1 MVLHLSWETEHV
13 LGVGNTNA
21 HQQEQSSS
29 LAGSMRSTFLVDP
42 VATTSSL
49 MCTRKIQRSWSSRLS
64 TEGIEFCIYDDAITD
79 SPTASYLEAE
89 TFLNTIQALHI
100 DGGKNSFQIMFL
112 VGDQQL
118 YDRVCVLVNR
128 CPEQYSWVV
137 PTIAGDFHCNGHVRS
152 FFKELWFLPFT
163 STIERA
169 LGFEKVIKYKDD
181 NKLTSSITIIFIYFF
196 L

>member
-1 MVLHLSWETEHV
+1 
-13 LGVGNTNA
+13 
-21 HQQEQSSS
+21 
-29 LAGSMRSTFLVDP
+29 
-42 VATTSSL
+42 
-49 MCTRKIQRSWSSRLS
+49 
-64 TEGIEFCIYDDAITD
+64 
-79 SPTASYLEAE
+79 
-89 TFLNTIQALHI
+89 
-100 DGGKNSFQIMFL
+100 MFL

>member
-1 MVLHLSWETEHV
+1 
-13 LGVGNTNA
+13 
-21 HQQEQSSS
+21 
-29 LAGSMRSTFLVDP
+29 
-42 VATTSSL
+42 
-49 MCTRKIQRSWSSRLS
+49 
-64 TEGIEFCIYDDAITD
+64 
-79 SPTASYLEAE
+79 
-89 TFLNTIQALHI
+89 
-100 DGGKNSFQIMFL
+100 MFL

-137 PTIAGDFHCNGHVRS
+137 PTIAGDFHCNGHVLS